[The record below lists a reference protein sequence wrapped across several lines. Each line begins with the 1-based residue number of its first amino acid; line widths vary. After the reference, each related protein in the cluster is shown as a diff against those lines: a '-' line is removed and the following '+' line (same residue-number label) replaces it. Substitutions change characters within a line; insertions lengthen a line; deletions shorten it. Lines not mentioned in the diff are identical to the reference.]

1 MCYPFPK
8 FRSHVNFHTLA
19 FSLSVNKH
27 FDGATKK
34 TSEVTKD
41 SSLDEAMD
49 SLTLTTGTN
58 SDDEMT
64 EYLENIVEPKSGGAR
79 PKSTQN
85 QQQTR
90 KKKKAKRKGKK

>member
-1 MCYPFPK
+1 
-8 FRSHVNFHTLA
+8 
-19 FSLSVNKH
+19 
-27 FDGATKK
+27 
-34 TSEVTKD
+34 
-41 SSLDEAMD
+41 MD

-58 SDDEMT
+58 SGDEMT

>member
-1 MCYPFPK
+1 M
-8 FRSHVNFHTLA
+8 
-19 FSLSVNKH
+19 LSVSKH
-27 FDGATKK
+27 FDGAIKK

-41 SSLDEAMD
+41 LSLDEAMD

-58 SDDEMT
+58 SEDEMT

-79 PKSTQN
+79 SKSTQN

>member
-1 MCYPFPK
+1 
-8 FRSHVNFHTLA
+8 
-19 FSLSVNKH
+19 
-27 FDGATKK
+27 
-34 TSEVTKD
+34 
-41 SSLDEAMD
+41 MD

-58 SDDEMT
+58 SGDEMT

-85 QQQTR
+85 QTR

>member
-1 MCYPFPK
+1 MLSFSEVWISCK
-8 FRSHVNFHTLA
+8 FSHISI
-19 FSLSVNKH
+19 FSSVSKH

-34 TSEVTKD
+34 TSDVTKD
-41 SSLDEAMD
+41 SSLDVAMD